1 MKSTHKEEKPL
12 WGKMAKPVLIGVAVG
27 AGCCLLL
34 LLLFAAI
41 LAAQDIP
48 QGAVTPLAVAAAAAG
63 AFFGGFTAARI
74 AKSRGILFGAICGL
88 ILYLLIMAAGFAVLR
103 DIRGTYALVKLALMV
118 VCASVGGI
126 LGVNFHRR

>member
-1 MKSTHKEEKPL
+1 M
-12 WGKMAKPVLIGVAVG
+12 GKMAKPVLIGVAVG

-48 QGAVTPLAVAAAAAG
+48 QGRLRRWLWRRRQQG
-63 AFFGGFTAARI
+63 LFRGFTAARI